1 MKHLVACLGRHG
13 ASANFLT
20 LSFTTTTRNL
30 SACDVIMKMVYC
42 AADDKGHRDVT
53 GRSSLEVKMAVKQSH
68 RQKSFSGD
76 HSKNLKQSNEKSPD
90 T

>member
-1 MKHLVACLGRHG
+1 MFFRLDYLQLPGGGGELVNR
-13 ASANFLT
+13 
-20 LSFTTTTRNL
+20 SFRN
-30 SACDVIMKMVYC
+30 C
-42 AADDKGHRDVT
+42 AADVQSHRDVT
-53 GRSSLEVKMAVKQSH
+53 GWSSLEVKMAVKQSH